1 MCRRAQRSLCRG
13 WRARVVLPPAGR
25 CERWLCIEVDAG
37 STRRRICN
45 SFPHS
50 PDVRIH
56 RCCGAETL
64 CTGTL
69 AHRHI
74 CCSDR
79 HQSLSAI
86 AVKCASTWSS
96 VSFLNL
102 PVPSTTATST
112 SCGLKSADSTCAPY
126 TSVRPF
132 QAALHADAGRTV
144 CRHSMASWTVAVVSR
159 LVSSPSLNCF
169 SRKLLASC
177 SFTPAAV
184 AL

>member
-13 WRARVVLPPAGR
+13 WRARVVFATSGSVREVVVHRSR
-25 CERWLCIEVDAG
+25 CWQHAAQNMQFVPTQPC
-37 STRRRICN
+37 
-45 SFPHS
+45 
-50 PDVRIH
+50 VRIH
-56 RCCGAETL
+56 RCCSAEIL

-126 TSVRPF
+126 TSVQPF
-132 QAALHADAGRTV
+132 QTALHADAGRTV

-169 SRKLLASC
+169 SKKLLASC